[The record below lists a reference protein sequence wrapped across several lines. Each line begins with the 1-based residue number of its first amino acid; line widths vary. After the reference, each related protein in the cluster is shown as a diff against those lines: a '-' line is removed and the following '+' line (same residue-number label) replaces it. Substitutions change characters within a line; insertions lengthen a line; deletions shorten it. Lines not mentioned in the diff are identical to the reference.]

1 MKGTELCQVAYPSQ
15 QDRRV
20 HEGGLEQ
27 PKRTYYAE
35 EDQLQND
42 RMGLDEL
49 RQPPNRV
56 FDHDERFVSQNDD
69 NLYAKSEAQSRRRPE
84 MVLPSIERDFPDEH
98 NDQASLHGKI
108 RQVNHFGSYQPSSR
122 GMQQLP
128 APSVVN
134 LDDYE
139 KLPSSKRRRIDNQQ
153 PVSSYG
159 PARTVLVPIEHV
171 DDRRPRYERSY
182 EAVYR
187 DDMGHFISD
196 KRIVPLP
203 PKEDR
208 TRSPISYQEPQ
219 MFSPRRQIKRRLD
232 QVADPVERF
241 PRPRDHYQIPLS
253 RSENVED
260 LQFPSRAIFAP
271 KEYSNDSPSFLE
283 SPQLASRHLESS
295 DLGFPSRHDVGV
307 IANSD
312 RAYAASDGMTR
323 RLHPLE
329 VAEKSMPSRLSDL
342 SIDGRQREGDRI
354 IHLPFTA
361 ASDFHR
367 HTKPST
373 GAFTYSIKSLR
384 LMATAMLYTQ

>member
-1 MKGTELCQVAYPSQ
+1 M
-15 QDRRV
+15 
-20 HEGGLEQ
+20 
-27 PKRTYYAE
+27 
-35 EDQLQND
+35 
-42 RMGLDEL
+42 
-49 RQPPNRV
+49 
-56 FDHDERFVSQNDD
+56 
-69 NLYAKSEAQSRRRPE
+69 
-84 MVLPSIERDFPDEH
+84 
-98 NDQASLHGKI
+98 
-108 RQVNHFGSYQPSSR
+108 
-122 GMQQLP
+122 P
-128 APSVVN
+128 APSIVN

-139 KLPSSKRRRIDNQQ
+139 KLPNSKRRRIDNQQ
-153 PVSSYG
+153 PVGSYG
-159 PARTVLVPIEHV
+159 PARTILVPIEHI
-171 DDRRPRYERSY
+171 DDRRPRYERSH

-187 DDMGHFISD
+187 DDMGHLISD

-203 PKEDR
+203 PKEER
-208 TRSPISYQEPQ
+208 ARSPISYQEPQ
-219 MFSPRRQIKRRLD
+219 LSSPRKQIKRPLD

-271 KEYSNDSPSFLE
+271 TEYSNDSPSFFD
-283 SPQLASRHLESS
+283 SSQFASRHLESS
-295 DLGFPSRHDVGV
+295 EPGFPSRHDVGV

-323 RLHPLE
+323 RLQPLE

-342 SIDGRQREGDRI
+342 SIDGRQREGDRRSDRI

-373 GAFTYSIKSLR
+373 GALAYLIKSLR
-384 LMATAMLYTQ
+384 PMATAILYMQ